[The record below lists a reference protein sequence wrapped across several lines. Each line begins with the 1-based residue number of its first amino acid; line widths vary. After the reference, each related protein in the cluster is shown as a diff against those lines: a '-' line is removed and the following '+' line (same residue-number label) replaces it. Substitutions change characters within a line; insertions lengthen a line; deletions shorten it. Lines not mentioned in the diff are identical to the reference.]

1 VGAKSADRIWNAFQ
15 AEHAAAP
22 STGLAKVLEKV
33 ASLVP
38 KKAAEDWEQF
48 TETIAQ
54 LEDPKA
60 RQSAAV
66 MIRLVLEAGY
76 EDYMQEEFANYR
88 ARQED
93 IEQLASFAL
102 RFESVEEFLTQLA
115 LQTTVEAEAAAP
127 VRRDEQGVL
136 LSTIHQAKGLE
147 FDVVFIIMLCDGS
160 FPAARSLEIPEGEE
174 EERRLFY
181 VAITRA
187 RDELY
192 LTYPLIRV
200 TRGTWA
206 EQDQQPSRFLRELPG
221 ELLEQW
227 QIRSPGAY

>member
-1 VGAKSADRIWNAFQ
+1 
-15 AEHAAAP
+15 
-22 STGLAKVLEKV
+22 
-33 ASLVP
+33 
-38 KKAAEDWEQF
+38 
-48 TETIAQ
+48 
-54 LEDPKA
+54 
-60 RQSAAV
+60 
-66 MIRLVLEAGY
+66 MIQLVLEAGY
-76 EDYMQEEFANYR
+76 EDYLQEEFANYR

-102 RFESVEEFLTQLA
+102 QFASVEEFLTQLA
-115 LQTTVEAEAAAP
+115 LQTTVEAEASDP
-127 VRRDEQGVL
+127 GRRDDEEVR

-160 FPAARSLEIPEGEE
+160 FPAARAMESPDGEE

-192 LTYPLIRV
+192 LTYPMIRV

-206 EQDQQPSRFLRELPG
+206 EQAQQPSRFLQELPG
-221 ELLEQW
+221 ELLDRWE
-227 QIRSPGAY
+227 IRFRKHEAIADMHDIRQFC